1 MKNRIKYPLSLY
13 VVWHPDFNEGKV
25 IANNLYSIFCRDVEE
40 PLSRGLGIPVYYR
53 SASNDGIPIPIDPSK
68 ATRNAIV
75 LLIDQNYFI
84 DENFREYTKA
94 LVKLISKS
102 IRIFP
107 VQLCEQA
114 TEFRQGLNSIQFI
127 RAYQGGLTTKE
138 FKKSFGKSNFN
149 LSNVKDFNLSMNKI
163 RTELMHD
170 CARLIMSFQ
179 PTWEDEEKD
188 RKNSPVKLFLS
199 HAKKD
204 GLKTAKRFKEFVDA
218 ELKLDVFFDTI
229 DIADGYEFE
238 KQIEDNIKES
248 AFVVF
253 HTDEYSEREW
263 CRIEVL
269 IAKRNKCP
277 IVVVHDIKSGE
288 KRAFPYLG
296 NAPTIT
302 IQKNKNESFFRIVN
316 LTLYQVLNNLYQRE
330 LLESFHKNFHI
341 DDTAFVTITSPP
353 ELFNYIDIY
362 KKKEVSKQSLVILY
376 PEPPLGAEELKVLN
390 EIDKKIKFITPILLP
405 TLIQTK

>member
-1 MKNRIKYPLSLY
+1 MKNRIKYPLSIY
-13 VVWHPDFNEGKV
+13 VVWHPEFKKGKE
-25 IANNLYSIFCRDVEE
+25 IANKLYSIFCRDIEE

-53 SASNDGIPIPIDPSK
+53 SVTKDVTPISIDPKK

-84 DENFREYTKA
+84 DENFKEYTKKLMK
-94 LVKLISKS
+94 LVNASV
-102 IRIFP
+102 RIFP

-114 TEFRQGLNSIQFI
+114 TEFGQGINSIQFI
-127 RAYQGGLTTKE
+127 RAYKGGLTSKE
-138 FKKSFGKSNFN
+138 YKKSYRKNNFN
-149 LSNVKDFNLSMNKI
+149 LSDVKDFNLSMNKI
-163 RTELMHD
+163 KTELMHD
-170 CARLIMSFQ
+170 CARLIMNFQ
-179 PTWEDEEKD
+179 PIWKDKEKD
-188 RKNSPVKLFLS
+188 RINSPVKLFLS

-204 GLKTAKRFKEFVDA
+204 SLKTAKPFKEFVDT
-218 ELKLDVFFDTI
+218 ELKLDVFFDTV
-229 DIADGYEFE
+229 DIADGYEFK
-238 KQIEDNIKES
+238 KQIEENIKES

-288 KRAFPYLG
+288 RRAFPYLG
-296 NAPTIT
+296 NTPTIT
-302 IQKNKNESFFRIVN
+302 ILKNKNEGFIRIVN

-330 LLESFHKNFHI
+330 LLESIHKDFSI
-341 DDTAFVTITSPP
+341 EGTLFVTITSPP

-362 KKKEVSKQSLVILY
+362 KKKEKSKQSLVILY

-390 EIDKKIKFITPILLP
+390 EIDKEIKYITPILLP
-405 TLIQTK
+405 TLL